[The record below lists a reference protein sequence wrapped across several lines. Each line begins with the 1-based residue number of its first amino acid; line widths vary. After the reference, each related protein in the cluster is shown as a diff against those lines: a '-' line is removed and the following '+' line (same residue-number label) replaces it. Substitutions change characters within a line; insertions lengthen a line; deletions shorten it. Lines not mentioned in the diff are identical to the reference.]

1 MEVQQS
7 KQDQLSVIST
17 IKVGLSPSEKKIVIC
32 FNANRTIAPW
42 KIAPQIITPRT
53 ITPQDNCPPDNCP
66 PKIASP
72 EIVPQIISPWATGA
86 QAISPQNNIDY

>member
-17 IKVGLSPSEKKIVIC
+17 IKVGLSPSEKKIVIY

-42 KIAPQIITPRT
+42 IIAPQIITPRT
-53 ITPQDNCPPDNCP
+53 ITPQDNCP

-72 EIVPQIISPWATGA
+72 EIVPQIISPWTTGA

>member
-32 FNANRTIAPW
+32 FNTNRTITPW
-42 KIAPQIITPRT
+42 T
-53 ITPQDNCPPDNCP
+53 ITPQDNCPP
-66 PKIASP
+66 KVASP
-72 EIVPQIISPWATGA
+72 EIVPQIISPWTTGA

>member
-32 FNANRTIAPW
+32 FNANRAIAPW
-42 KIAPQIITPRT
+42 IIGPQIITPRT
-53 ITPQDNCPPDNCP
+53 ITPRI
-66 PKIASP
+66 IAPRKLQARKLSP
-72 EIVPQIISPWATGA
+72 SPWATGA

>member
-17 IKVGLSPSEKKIVIC
+17 IKVGLSPSEKKIVIY

-42 KIAPQIITPRT
+42 IIAPWIIAPQIITPRA
-53 ITPQDNCPPDNCP
+53 ITPQDNCP

-72 EIVPQIISPWATGA
+72 EIVPQIISPWTTGA